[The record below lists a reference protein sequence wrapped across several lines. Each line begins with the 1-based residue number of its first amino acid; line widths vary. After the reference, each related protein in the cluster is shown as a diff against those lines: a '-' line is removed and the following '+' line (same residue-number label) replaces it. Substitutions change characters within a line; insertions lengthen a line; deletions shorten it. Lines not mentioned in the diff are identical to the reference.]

1 MSNYLLYGIIVI
13 LIVAVIVLAV
23 LLGTDDNSSK
33 ESKNIKAL
41 FQECSTNMDCPLSYL
56 CELRDRP
63 SKGICVIPPG
73 GACHAVNEIKGVC
86 YSGYYC
92 DKQDGVCLKE

>member
-13 LIVAVIVLAV
+13 LIAAVIILAV

-33 ESKNIKAL
+33 ESKNSKAL
-41 FQECSTNMDCPLSYL
+41 FKECNTNMDCPLGYL

-73 GACHAVNEIKGVC
+73 GACHSVSGTEGVC
-86 YSGYYC
+86 YSGHYC
-92 DKQDGVCLKE
+92 DKQDGICLKE